1 MKMDPQLLDKI
12 VDITILASIIVILT
26 VSGVGAMVL
35 HHRDAG
41 QFLFFVVFLIL
52 LSMIA
57 RTLKARSQ
65 RR

>member
-41 QFLFFVVFLIL
+41 QFLFFVVFLICYL
-52 LSMIA
+52 
-57 RTLKARSQ
+57 
-65 RR
+65 